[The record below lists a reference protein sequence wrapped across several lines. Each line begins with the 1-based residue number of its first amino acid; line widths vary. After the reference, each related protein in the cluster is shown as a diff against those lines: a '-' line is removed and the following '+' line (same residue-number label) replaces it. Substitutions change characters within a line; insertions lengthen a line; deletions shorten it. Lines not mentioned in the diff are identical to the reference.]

1 MKKILSIVVCVL
13 LGVNVVFADD
23 PVEKGTI
30 TIVATAQPYS
40 GVQAGEVQVA
50 VATAK
55 SASTPKLGSTT
66 WSWNEYEEDTRGV
79 TSTCM
84 GKAMYHTHTY
94 KNIIGSTKTKT
105 AKTGV
110 QVRLTAYPKAGY
122 YFVNWDGSFLSND
135 GKKENPASDETDYSE
150 SNQTYNYTA
159 NFLPIQVTGVS
170 SSVTTLETN
179 DLAGNASTDIVFS
192 TPYANSVTDFTV
204 ESTLGGDADAAKGFF
219 INPPVISIDKDNFAN
234 NKIIVRV
241 RYTDQNIH
249 GTEIANVTVRLVSKG
264 NLTTNPYQEINLKAT
279 SNLTPDF
286 TAIDCDFGTIYTKDK
301 RSSLENLFIIPN
313 NEVAKQ
319 KMPSLETPFGT
330 TWTATIEGD
339 ISAFQFLDDVT
350 SPEYGRYV
358 IVFNPQSA
366 RNYEATLTITA
377 TYTDAKNTTP
387 APNKSVS
394 VTLRG
399 VAADPTK
406 TQIVFD
412 PSPAQFGDI
421 ITGQEEE
428 ILVNVSQQNVSNIV
442 YTFDEPNDP
451 DVFRIETM
459 DGYVKVIAKSDN
471 LGEYTATL
479 NAVGKDA
486 DNNDITASL
495 DISAHA
501 QLQPVIL
508 HGSSNLGSTH
518 YLVWD
523 KIPHATEYEIQ
534 EWNGASSSWVEVNG
548 FSKISDNSAPF
559 LEYSRSEISEAKT
572 YRVIASCPG
581 YNSTSNEVTIESNK
595 FTIAGVDHLNIL
607 TGTEGSETRFPYKP
621 KWKVDLSSTFDAEG
635 NALFDRVYVF
645 GKTTGAGG
653 ATLTDNSSNCQTMSN
668 AVTPCYVFQRLDE
681 KGYTLVEL
689 IPNMNIDEK
698 NAHFN
703 IDLRS
708 TGDLS
713 VYATGWCPYG
723 TTGCT
728 DQEHGLFYFVG
739 GEDSRVDIYLEN
751 CYLYSRVHKK
761 NDGVTTI
768 SETSMPNYQTNAWA
782 YGSTGAPGAASA
794 FVFDSYSTNGDRPF
808 RPFIHIK
815 ENNLVH
821 AHRGCAAYFKIDLL
835 IVKKEAWMGQY
846 CAPIYMRPPVNN
858 ACTELT
864 MDDVWPVDNDGNRT
878 QTHTNGFLK
887 FEKNWPAGPS
897 IDLGNAYGV
906 LNFNGGRY
914 ELAPSLNT
922 QVNFTNNLTICHRTG
937 RADATIEANMEAGTA
952 EDGTGGIVNFNDGS
966 VYVTPY
972 PVVQIQWNGQIADNT
987 AFYDEDEL
995 FEEDGVKMTNTIRCP
1010 SYTYIRGGSH
1020 KGIIRAVS
1028 NIHSSGTSPSDGFS
1042 TLEQRVYDVA
1052 ASDLNDRF
1060 VKDEFFTDKDAG
1072 LFEKERVSCS
1082 TSHVEDMLLSEYY
1095 RRYANY
1101 YDAVGGS
1108 YGRQAIAPES
1118 DGKIYIWVPGEAR
1131 RPISF
1136 TTWQVFMPYVAGSV
1150 AGSAIKVNLG
1160 GSGSVKAKMYPGG
1173 VTPEHIVKNILHCNL
1188 DGDFLDKMN
1197 EAYSGDIKIPVKL
1210 PTGEYYYTTIDNSL
1224 SEGYANVTN
1233 TESYDIQTS
1242 IYHVINAL
1250 ADEWITF
1257 CPPFDISEIYVLESC
1272 NEAVL
1277 REVAE
1282 EEGRDAALE
1291 AQALCNV
1298 DFASIVA
1305 MQLTSGSSAGTFMRA
1320 IDYNY
1325 KQYVSYV
1332 QQNKTANDVKDR
1344 AKYYLDVNG
1353 NPVSVNNIIT
1363 RTPLVHLSKTV
1374 IDDKVDYNY
1383 ESAHYYLYKT
1393 PSKEWTLN
1401 KDGNTLSTDW
1411 ILAPSK
1417 EENGGILMNKGE
1429 IYAMQFPYC
1438 PGCNDEEEWD
1448 YWTGKFIVFE
1458 GVGPQT
1464 IAGSNGQPTFTPTA
1478 ETFVLQGNAT
1488 FKDMDIAAASQVH
1501 IAAEGKF
1508 YNPVTDVKLSAG
1520 GVGLVPPTSFDGGP
1534 IKRIK
1539 SINAE
1544 TGAITWEEGGDNQN
1558 TTTGTP
1564 TISGDRQMMVY
1575 TIEGGVGIIP
1585 VTAQQV
1591 SIYNAAGQ
1599 LITSQYLTDEVQ
1611 ISLPT
1616 GIYLVSGEKDQAK
1629 VIVK

>member
-1 MKKILSIVVCVL
+1 MKKILLVFVTLL
-13 LGVNVVFADD
+13 LGLTSAWGQFQ
-23 PVEKGTI
+23 KGSTI
-30 TIVATAQPYS
+30 TVKATASPETDGKVLVATQTATNGTTGSLIVTYF
-40 GVQAGEVQVA
+40 AGW
-50 VATAK
+50 
-55 SASTPKLGSTT
+55 T
-66 WSWNEYEEDTRGV
+66 WGDVTEDSNGAGI
-79 TSTCM
+79 TSQQTGNACTF
-84 GKAMYHTHTY
+84 KY
-94 KNIIGSTKTKT
+94 KQGWSTKTEQ
-105 AKTGV
+105 TGPKF
-110 QVRLTAYPKAGY
+110 QLTAFPNTGY
-122 YFVNWDGSFLSND
+122 YLSSWSGKSIEETSVNS
-135 GKKENPASDETDYSE
+135 ASGTLPYSSSE
-150 SNQTYNYTA
+150 QTYSYTA
-159 NFLPIQVTGVS
+159 NFRPIEVTDVT
-170 SSVTTLETN
+170 SSVATLETN
-179 DLAGNASTDIVFS
+179 DLAGIASTDVIFT
-192 TPYANSVTDFTV
+192 TPHANAVTDFTV
-204 ESTLGGDADAAKGFF
+204 ESILGGNEEAAKGFF
-219 INPPVISIDKDNFAN
+219 VNPPVISIDKDDRSM

-249 GTEIANVTVRLVSKG
+249 GTNIANVKVRLVSKG
-264 NLTTNPYQEINLKAT
+264 NPTTNSYQEIILNAT

-286 TAIDCDFGTIYTKDK
+286 TATEYDFGTICTKDK

-399 VAADPTK
+399 VAADPTE

-486 DNNDITASL
+486 ENNDITASL

-645 GKTTGAGG
+645 GETTGAGG
-653 ATLTDNSSNCQTMSN
+653 ALIDNSSDCKTMSN
-668 AVTPCYVFQRLDE
+668 AITPCYVFERTPDE
-681 KGYTLVEL
+681 KGYSRVAL
-689 IPNMNIDEK
+689 ITNMNIDEK
-698 NAHFN
+698 NDLFN

-751 CYLYSRVHKK
+751 CYLYSRVHKR

-768 SETSMPNYQTNAWA
+768 SETSMPNYKTNAWS

-821 AHRGCAAYFKIDLL
+821 AHRGCAAYFVIDLL
-835 IVKKEAWMGQY
+835 IFKKEAWMGQY
-846 CAPIYMRPPVNN
+846 CAPIYMRPPVNS

-864 MDDVWPVDNDGNRT
+864 MDDIWPVDNDGNRT

-972 PVVQIQWNGQIADNT
+972 PVVQTQWNGQIADNT

-995 FEEDGVKMTNTIRCP
+995 FVEDGVKKTNTIRCP

-1020 KGIIRAVS
+1020 KGFIRAVS

-1042 TLEQRVYDVA
+1042 TLEQRVYDVS
-1052 ASDLNDRF
+1052 ASDLIDGF

-1095 RRYANY
+1095 RRYKNY

-1108 YGRQAIAPES
+1108 YGRQAISPES

-1136 TTWQVFMPYVAGSV
+1136 TTWQVFMPNVTGSV
-1150 AGSAIKVNLG
+1150 ATVNVSLG
-1160 GSGSVKAKMYPGG
+1160 GEGTVKAKMYPDGT
-1173 VTPEHIVKNILHCNL
+1173 TPEHIVKNILHCNL
-1188 DGDFLDKMN
+1188 DGYFLDKMN

-1210 PTGEYYYTTIDNSL
+1210 PTGEYYYTKIDNRL
-1224 SEGYANVTN
+1224 SEGYANITN
-1233 TESYDIQTS
+1233 TESYNIQTS

-1277 REVAE
+1277 RKIAE
-1282 EEGRDAALE
+1282 EDGRDAALE

-1305 MQLTSGSSAGTFMRA
+1305 MQLNSGSSAGTFMNA
-1320 IDYNY
+1320 IDKNY
-1325 KQYVSYV
+1325 KQYVSYL
-1332 QQNKTANDVKDR
+1332 QQNKAADDVKDR

-1363 RTPLVHLSKTV
+1363 RTPLIHLSKTT
-1374 IDDKVDYNY
+1374 IGDKVDYNY

-1393 PSKEWTLN
+1393 PSKEWALT
-1401 KDGNTLSTDW
+1401 DDNTLSTDW

-1429 IYAMQFPYC
+1429 VYALQFPYC
-1438 PGCNDEEEWD
+1438 PGCNEEEEWD

-1458 GVGPQT
+1458 GTGPQT
-1464 IAGSNGQPTFTPTA
+1464 IAGSNGQPTFTPTG

-1488 FKDMDIAAASQVH
+1488 FKDMDIAAESPVH

-1508 YNPVTDVKLSAG
+1508 YNPVTNVKLSAG
-1520 GVGLVPPTSFDGGP
+1520 GVGLVPPASFDGGT

-1539 SINAE
+1539 SIDPQS
-1544 TGAITWEEGGDNQN
+1544 GAITWEEGGDNQN
-1558 TTTGTP
+1558 TITGTP
-1564 TISGDRQMMVY
+1564 TIAGNRQMMVY